1 MAKRFK
7 FITAVLTVLFPI
19 LLFCYIAFE
28 TRLLLTL
35 AITSGTFAYHFI
47 MRLIVG
53 LIIDKIFHNN
63 ISYDKKWFKEHRFE
77 KKLYSVLKVK
87 KWKEHIPT
95 YQPETF
101 SADKGLSFIAK
112 ATCQAELVHEIIVA
126 LSFMPVLLTIFFGDF
141 WVFFLTSFFSALFD
155 MIFVIVQRFNRPRL
169 IKIIEKR
176 LKK

>member
-7 FITAVLTVLFPI
+7 FITAVLTVIFPI
-19 LLFCYIAFE
+19 LLFCCVAFK

-35 AITSGTFAYHFI
+35 TITSGTFAYHFI

-53 LIIDKIFHNN
+53 LIIDSIFHND
-63 ISYDKKWFKEHRFE
+63 ISYEIKWFKEHRFE

-95 YQPETF
+95 YLPEVF
-101 SADKGLSFIAK
+101 SVEKELSDIAK
-112 ATCQAELVHEIIVA
+112 ATCQAELVHEIIVG
-126 LSFMPVLLTIFFGDF
+126 LSFAPILLTFLFGDF
-141 WVFFLTSFFSALFD
+141 WVFFLSSLGAALID
-155 MIFVIVQRFNRPRL
+155 TVFVIVQRYNRPRL